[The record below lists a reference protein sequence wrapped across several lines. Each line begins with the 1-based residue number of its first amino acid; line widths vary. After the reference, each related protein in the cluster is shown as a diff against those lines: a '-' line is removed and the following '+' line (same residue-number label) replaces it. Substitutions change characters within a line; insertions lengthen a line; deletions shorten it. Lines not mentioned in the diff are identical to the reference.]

1 MGLKSLL
8 FPCVVLAM
16 SMRVASNSITGS
28 LQNMSGSEVN
38 EDNRLLQHPK
48 LKKCAKAC
56 EKKDLDC
63 VKHTNTVHR
72 HETCGKDQD
81 TCYAC
86 CSVGNYTHADCCANP
101 DLIQCKK
108 AWGATS
114 AVETIYPT
122 PAPTVRVQK
131 KVVIYGGI
139 GTGWGPQSIAFSW
152 FVSGW
157 IRWFLLC
164 MVFFDGNLWMVELLR
179 TLHSRDGLKPQMPL
193 FGSWRDP
200 WYSLSKFF
208 GHMVEYS

>member
-48 LKKCAKAC
+48 LKKCAQAC

-108 AWGATS
+108 A
-114 AVETIYPT
+114 
-122 PAPTVRVQK
+122 
-131 KVVIYGGI
+131 
-139 GTGWGPQSIAFSW
+139 
-152 FVSGW
+152 
-157 IRWFLLC
+157 
-164 MVFFDGNLWMVELLR
+164 
-179 TLHSRDGLKPQMPL
+179 
-193 FGSWRDP
+193 
-200 WYSLSKFF
+200 
-208 GHMVEYS
+208 